1 VLEPGTTFASYE
13 VLRRLAVGGMGE
25 VYLCRHRLLD
35 RLDAVK
41 VLRPHL
47 AQQPDFRR
55 RFLREALSA
64 ARLRHPGVV
73 AVYTA
78 DESDGLLYL
87 AMEHVAGR
95 DLASILDGGSME
107 PARVVRL
114 LAFVADALDAAHAA
128 NLVHRDIKPSN
139 LLVTDAGTAVESVT
153 LVDFGI
159 SRRYDAD
166 SDITRTGEIV
176 GTIAYCAPEQ
186 LAAAGVDGACDQY
199 GLACVAFECLTGSV
213 PFPRESQL
221 ATVTAHLTAEPPSA
235 AALRPALPAAV
246 DSVLARG
253 LAKAPADR
261 YPTCAAF
268 VRALSAALATAGV
281 HHPGPDEL
289 LARLDGG
296 APLQSERP
304 FTVRVGSAGPAPVTV
319 SLNAG
324 PVVLRADDEEAAAMA
339 SWLVAQLVAG
349 NDDRQLCLAAA
360 LAPTATRNWLWLNWL
375 PHARPSTPP
384 LSGPHVAT
392 DGVAAADLLTRLRD
406 VVATRAALGAS
417 GPSVVAVLDTRLG
430 ARPGDASLRGLH
442 LVFLARPGEPVPA
455 GMSTVDVSGGR
466 CRVVVSGT
474 VVDGVPDLVPPGY
487 GRAVVDRMSDS

>member
-1 VLEPGTTFASYE
+1 MLEPGTTFASYE

-73 AVYTA
+73 TVYTV

-95 DLASILDGGSME
+95 DLASILDGGPLD

-114 LAFVADALDAAHAA
+114 LAVVADALDAAHAA

-139 LLVTDAGTAVESVT
+139 LLVTGAGTAAESVT

-186 LAAAGVDGACDQY
+186 LAAAAVDGACDQY

-235 AALRPALPAAV
+235 AALRPGLPAVV
-246 DSVLARG
+246 DAVLARG
-253 LAKAPADR
+253 LAKAPVDR

-268 VRALSAALATAGV
+268 VRALSAALAQAGANG
-281 HHPGPDEL
+281 GPDEL
-289 LARLDGG
+289 LARLDAG
-296 APLQSERP
+296 APTQSENP
-304 FTVRVGSAGPAPVTV
+304 FTVRVGSAGPTPVTV
-319 SLNAG
+319 SLDAG
-324 PVVLRADDEEAAAMA
+324 PVVLRADDEDAAAMA
-339 SWLVAQLVAG
+339 TWLVAQLVTG
-349 NDDRQLCLAAA
+349 QDDWRLCLAAA
-360 LAPTATRNWLWLNWL
+360 VAPTPTRNWLWLNWL
-375 PHARPSTPP
+375 PHARPTTPP

-392 DGVAAADLLTRLRD
+392 DGEAAADLLARLRG
-406 VVATRAALGAS
+406 VVATRAVLGAS
-417 GPSVVAVLDTRLG
+417 GPSVVALLDARLG
-430 ARPGDASLRGLH
+430 ARPDDPSLRGLR

-455 GMSTVDVSGGR
+455 GMSIVDVSTGR
-466 CRVVVSGT
+466 CRVTASGR

-487 GRAVVDRMSDS
+487 GRAVADRMSES